1 MPNHSLLE
9 EIKSKKIKFNGVSS
23 DSRSIKKGN
32 IFFAIPGNEI
42 DGSRFINQA
51 IKKGAA
57 AIVVPS
63 YSKERYPKN
72 TTVIKAKDIRKSLSL
87 LAFEINKNNIETKIA
102 ITGTNGKTSVAYF
115 LSYLLRIS
123 GKSVA
128 TIGTL
133 GNSVLKR
140 NKYNLTSPEPI
151 DLSKQLKKIGQKKIK
166 YLVMEASSHGL
177 HQSRFYGMNFDVCA
191 LTNISHDH
199 LDYHK
204 TINNYIKSK
213 MILFKDYIHK
223 DSKLIINSK
232 TKYIKKIR
240 SILKKNKSV
249 KPLYFQ
255 ENRNYK
261 IIKILKKNDIQ
272 HVKAIVGSKR
282 ILLKFKNFPNF
293 QIENFIFA
301 ISILNLIGFDPRKL
315 SKSSLNCPSVLGRME
330 YVGRTKTGGKVY
342 VDFAHTPDALKNSI
356 VESKKLET
364 SNVHV
369 LFGCGGNRDR
379 KKRPL
384 MGKIASKYAD
394 KATVTD
400 DNPRYENPAR
410 IREEVIGNLKN
421 ISEIGNR
428 KLAIKKAISELKRG
442 DLLLI
447 AGKGH
452 EKFQSIMGKKLPFDD
467 VKIAKKYLQKK

>member
-63 YSKERYPKN
+63 YSKKRYPKN
-72 TTVIKAKDIRKSLSL
+72 TTVITAKDIRKSLSL

-151 DLSKQLKKIGQKKIK
+151 DLSKQLKKIGRKKIK

-204 TINNYIKSK
+204 TINNLS
-213 MILFKDYIHK
+213 LIH
-223 DSKLIINSK
+223 I
-232 TKYIKKIR
+232 
-240 SILKKNKSV
+240 
-249 KPLYFQ
+249 
-255 ENRNYK
+255 
-261 IIKILKKNDIQ
+261 
-272 HVKAIVGSKR
+272 
-282 ILLKFKNFPNF
+282 
-293 QIENFIFA
+293 
-301 ISILNLIGFDPRKL
+301 
-315 SKSSLNCPSVLGRME
+315 
-330 YVGRTKTGGKVY
+330 
-342 VDFAHTPDALKNSI
+342 
-356 VESKKLET
+356 
-364 SNVHV
+364 
-369 LFGCGGNRDR
+369 
-379 KKRPL
+379 
-384 MGKIASKYAD
+384 
-394 KATVTD
+394 
-400 DNPRYENPAR
+400 
-410 IREEVIGNLKN
+410 
-421 ISEIGNR
+421 
-428 KLAIKKAISELKRG
+428 
-442 DLLLI
+442 
-447 AGKGH
+447 
-452 EKFQSIMGKKLPFDD
+452 
-467 VKIAKKYLQKK
+467 

>member
-63 YSKERYPKN
+63 YSKKRYPKN

-151 DLSKQLKKIGQKKIK
+151 DLSKQLKKEQ
-166 YLVMEASSHGL
+166 
-177 HQSRFYGMNFDVCA
+177 F
-191 LTNISHDH
+191 T
-199 LDYHK
+199 
-204 TINNYIKSK
+204 
-213 MILFKDYIHK
+213 
-223 DSKLIINSK
+223 
-232 TKYIKKIR
+232 
-240 SILKKNKSV
+240 
-249 KPLYFQ
+249 
-255 ENRNYK
+255 
-261 IIKILKKNDIQ
+261 
-272 HVKAIVGSKR
+272 
-282 ILLKFKNFPNF
+282 
-293 QIENFIFA
+293 
-301 ISILNLIGFDPRKL
+301 
-315 SKSSLNCPSVLGRME
+315 
-330 YVGRTKTGGKVY
+330 
-342 VDFAHTPDALKNSI
+342 
-356 VESKKLET
+356 
-364 SNVHV
+364 
-369 LFGCGGNRDR
+369 
-379 KKRPL
+379 
-384 MGKIASKYAD
+384 
-394 KATVTD
+394 
-400 DNPRYENPAR
+400 
-410 IREEVIGNLKN
+410 
-421 ISEIGNR
+421 
-428 KLAIKKAISELKRG
+428 
-442 DLLLI
+442 
-447 AGKGH
+447 
-452 EKFQSIMGKKLPFDD
+452 
-467 VKIAKKYLQKK
+467 

>member
-9 EIKSKKIKFNGVSS
+9 EINSKKIKFNGVSS

-213 MILFKDYIHK
+213 MILFKDYVHK

-240 SILKKNKSV
+240 SILKKIN
-249 KPLYFQ
+249 PLSHYIFKKI
-255 ENRNYK
+255 E
-261 IIKILKKNDIQ
+261 IIK
-272 HVKAIVGSKR
+272 
-282 ILLKFKNFPNF
+282 LLK
-293 QIENFIFA
+293 
-301 ISILNLIGFDPRKL
+301 S
-315 SKSSLNCPSVLGRME
+315 
-330 YVGRTKTGGKVY
+330 
-342 VDFAHTPDALKNSI
+342 
-356 VESKKLET
+356 
-364 SNVHV
+364 
-369 LFGCGGNRDR
+369 
-379 KKRPL
+379 
-384 MGKIASKYAD
+384 
-394 KATVTD
+394 
-400 DNPRYENPAR
+400 
-410 IREEVIGNLKN
+410 
-421 ISEIGNR
+421 
-428 KLAIKKAISELKRG
+428 
-442 DLLLI
+442 
-447 AGKGH
+447 
-452 EKFQSIMGKKLPFDD
+452 
-467 VKIAKKYLQKK
+467 

>member
-166 YLVMEASSHGL
+166 NLVMEA
-177 HQSRFYGMNFDVCA
+177 
-191 LTNISHDH
+191 
-199 LDYHK
+199 
-204 TINNYIKSK
+204 
-213 MILFKDYIHK
+213 
-223 DSKLIINSK
+223 
-232 TKYIKKIR
+232 
-240 SILKKNKSV
+240 
-249 KPLYFQ
+249 
-255 ENRNYK
+255 
-261 IIKILKKNDIQ
+261 
-272 HVKAIVGSKR
+272 
-282 ILLKFKNFPNF
+282 
-293 QIENFIFA
+293 
-301 ISILNLIGFDPRKL
+301 
-315 SKSSLNCPSVLGRME
+315 
-330 YVGRTKTGGKVY
+330 
-342 VDFAHTPDALKNSI
+342 
-356 VESKKLET
+356 
-364 SNVHV
+364 
-369 LFGCGGNRDR
+369 
-379 KKRPL
+379 
-384 MGKIASKYAD
+384 
-394 KATVTD
+394 
-400 DNPRYENPAR
+400 
-410 IREEVIGNLKN
+410 
-421 ISEIGNR
+421 
-428 KLAIKKAISELKRG
+428 
-442 DLLLI
+442 
-447 AGKGH
+447 
-452 EKFQSIMGKKLPFDD
+452 
-467 VKIAKKYLQKK
+467 

>member
-240 SILKKNKSV
+240 SI
-249 KPLYFQ
+249 F
-255 ENRNYK
+255 
-261 IIKILKKNDIQ
+261 
-272 HVKAIVGSKR
+272 
-282 ILLKFKNFPNF
+282 LKFKNFPNF

-421 ISEIGNR
+421 IY
-428 KLAIKKAISELKRG
+428 KKN
-442 DLLLI
+442 
-447 AGKGH
+447 
-452 EKFQSIMGKKLPFDD
+452 EKIH
-467 VKIAKKYLQKK
+467 YNY